1 VNEGDLLSF
10 NVSTTDADFDTI
22 TYGTNATKGI
32 FDTITG
38 TFSWTPGYGDAGTYI
53 WSFNSTDG
61 YGGIASETITVTVN
75 NVPCPL
81 PHPCLR
87 PILQQP
93 RELPRTST

>member
-38 TFSWTPGYGDAGTYI
+38 TFSWTPGYGDAEHTFGPSIPPT
-53 WSFNSTDG
+53 
-61 YGGIASETITVTVN
+61 AME
-75 NVPCPL
+75 
-81 PHPCLR
+81 
-87 PILQQP
+87 
-93 RELPRTST
+93 E